1 MTTPRKAKR
10 VLKDI
15 SFEHD
20 TAHIALVSKE
30 QGGPANGADYTLIMK
45 ATNGFSE
52 EFIAKAQKVQVTM
65 ELPEFLE
72 RFFNLYGTD
81 AQVLARMMGYV
92 QPEEDDD
99 EWTEDW
105 YEKRIQERL
114 DSFTI
119 LKSMHDSKNI
129 TDVMTSLDETQY
141 LKMLTDQE
149 SLEKAFKDIEKN
161 SAVKAEEG
169 STKAVAKAKKL
180 DDKTAKV
187 DPSET
192 VNKGTKYMDEL
203 LEVQKALA
211 DQTSALDAA
220 KVELQKALEAV
231 EVFKAEKREAILKGR
246 KAEVLAAVK
255 DEAKTEIL
263 FKGLSLI
270 EDEAEFK
277 AVVKTLADMTA
288 AVETGE
294 LFKEKGVQV
303 EDVAPAVQES
313 AVAKVIKATL
323 AKNK

>member
-180 DDKTAKV
+180 DDKTGKV

-255 DEAKTEIL
+255 DEAKAEVL
-263 FKGLSLI
+263 FKALSLI

-277 AVVKTLADMTA
+277 VVVKTLADMT
-288 AVETGE
+288 VGFETGE